1 VSTPVARRRLVSE
14 MQAIYRGRIVDF
26 AIQQEAELDGDWA
39 EVARIDCCHST
50 IHRHQ
55 FNQAGTDTYD
65 RRVIQ
70 NIPKEGWDVVNAAFQ
85 GAVDVMLSEWEEN
98 HRRWNNA

>member
-1 VSTPVARRRLVSE
+1 MSTPVARRRLVSE